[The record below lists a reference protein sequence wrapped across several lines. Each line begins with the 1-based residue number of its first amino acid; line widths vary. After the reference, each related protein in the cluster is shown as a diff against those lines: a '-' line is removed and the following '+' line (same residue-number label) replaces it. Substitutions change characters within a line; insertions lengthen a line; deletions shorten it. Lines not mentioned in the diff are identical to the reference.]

1 MLKLSLKISTAVLL
15 VFNVLFLYVVL
26 QVILRKSKHIISFT
40 ETKKNQKK
48 NRNTR
53 DHNVTNSLTEHSNAY

>member
-48 NRNTR
+48 KIETLEI
-53 DHNVTNSLTEHSNAY
+53 TT